1 MNFVPVTAIST
12 PMIISMIVLAVAAA
26 ALIFLILWTN
36 KQQEKANVAQQQL
49 IDAAQPMTLLVIDKK
64 RMKIKDSNLP
74 KVVIDNVPKRMRGS
88 KVPIVKAKVGPQ
100 VRTFMCDAD
109 IFDSIP
115 VKKEI
120 RAMVGGIYI
129 VSVKGIHGGSLNA
142 KAQKLTFW
150 QRLRRG
156 VSGK

>member
-1 MNFVPVTAIST
+1 MSFAAITAIST
-12 PMIISMIVLAVAAA
+12 PTIIMLIIVAALAVA
-26 ALIFLILWTN
+26 LVFVIMWTN
-36 KQQEKANVAQQQL
+36 KQQEKSNAAQKQL

-120 RAMVGGIYI
+120 KAMVGGIYI
-129 VSVKGIHGGSLNA
+129 TSVKGIHGGSLNA
-142 KAQKLTFW
+142 KAQKLSFW

-156 VSGK
+156 ISGR